1 MVSPKFTLSRYL
13 VANKTIGGIKLAA
26 TKAASNFY
34 GNDDRG

>member
-1 MVSPKFTLSRYL
+1 MVSPKFTFTRYKE
-13 VANKTIGGIKLAA
+13 ANKRIGGRQLAA